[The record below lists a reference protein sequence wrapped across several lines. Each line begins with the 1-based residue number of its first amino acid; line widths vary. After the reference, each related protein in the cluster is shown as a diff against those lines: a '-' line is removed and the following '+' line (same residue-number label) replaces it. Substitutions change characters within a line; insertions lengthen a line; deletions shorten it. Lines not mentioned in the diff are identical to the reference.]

1 MIQQNCLTIVKYE
14 ENQFET
20 FLSVTK
26 FSVTKEK
33 NTAIST
39 SEKHAFGVAD
49 LWNITRK
56 SKHASIKTHPLEL

>member
-20 FLSVTK
+20 FLSVTRS
-26 FSVTKEK
+26 SVTKEITLTIK
-33 NTAIST
+33 ET
-39 SEKHAFGVAD
+39 EKHAFGVAD

-56 SKHASIKTHPLEL
+56 SKHAIIKTHPLEL